1 MCGKEENA
9 MPKNEQTKCQGCG
22 CEISLEEGYVFN
34 DLIFCDDCY
43 LERSHHVKTCNPLA
57 TYSAKRFQESDGL
70 EATERL
76 NDLQKAIYEFIKS
89 RGKATIQELSN
100 KFNLSQ
106 AETENQLAILRHL
119 ELTKAK
125 KEEKKIYI
133 VPF

>member
-1 MCGKEENA
+1 

-22 CEISLEEGYVFN
+22 CEISLEESYVLN
-34 DLIFCDDCY
+34 DLTLCDDCY
-43 LERSHHVKTCNPLA
+43 LERSHRVKTCNPLA
-57 TYSAKRFQESDGL
+57 TYSAKCFQESDGL
-70 EATERL
+70 ESKERL
-76 NDLQKAIYEFIKS
+76 DEMQKTIYAFIKS

-106 AETENQLAILRHL
+106 AGTENQLAILRHL